1 MTAKAKERNEGELT
15 LDKNVQISET
25 PILYDATAEQNIPL
39 EIAKGTKVF
48 RVSHNLK
55 PLSDDRFFQLEDEVQ
70 LSIKRLKKLST
81 EIFSPRHELWKELAI
96 KREGYTEREDWLDS
110 TKEADAVQ
118 AINALL
124 HAEVVPATDEE
135 SGLLDDEAETP
146 IVFRAMFSGA
156 LVELTHFF
164 REETKAEKDR
174 YFSITANEP
183 DSNALASAVKKSKT
197 QRLYELGISMVKRTE
212 GYANGQIPA
221 WHIAKTTEA
230 YFDQVVFARLGKSP
244 NS

>member
-1 MTAKAKERNEGELT
+1 MTAKIEKETELT
-15 LDKNVQISET
+15 LSKNFKIADK
-25 PILYDATAEQNIPL
+25 PIFYDAAADQIIPL
-39 EIAKGTKVF
+39 EIAKGSKVF
-48 RVSHNLK
+48 RVCHHLK
-55 PLSDDRFFQLEDEVQ
+55 PLSDERFFELEDKVQ

-81 EIFSPRHELWKELAI
+81 DIFNPRHDLWKELAI
-96 KREGYTEREDWLDS
+96 KREGYTEREDWLEV

-118 AINALL
+118 AVNALL
-124 HAEVVPATDEE
+124 YAEIIPADDEE

-146 IVFRAMFSGA
+146 ISFRAMFSGT

-183 DSNALASAVKKSKT
+183 DSNVLASAVKKSKN
-197 QRLYELGISMVKRTE
+197 QRLYELGVSMITRTE

-221 WHIAKTTEA
+221 WHIAKSTEA
-230 YFDQVVFARLGKSP
+230 YFDQVVFARLGSLGKP
-244 NS
+244 